1 METIEPNKVTSDTT
15 LTSEESAPIAPDA
28 DPWDEAFDM
37 LVRRYALSDREAQIV
52 REFAAGRSA
61 RYLAEWYMLSEHT
74 VKTHLRRAYTKIGV
88 HSRQELIDAIE
99 EMRAE
104 SFKNTKE
111 KA

>member
-1 METIEPNKVTSDTT
+1 MEKIESNKTT
-15 LTSEESAPIAPDA
+15 GDVAAASEEIAPTTPDA

-37 LVRRYALSDREAQIV
+37 LVQRYALSEREAQIV

-74 VKTHLRRAYTKIGV
+74 VKTHLRRAYTKVGV

-104 SFKNTKE
+104 SFKSAKE